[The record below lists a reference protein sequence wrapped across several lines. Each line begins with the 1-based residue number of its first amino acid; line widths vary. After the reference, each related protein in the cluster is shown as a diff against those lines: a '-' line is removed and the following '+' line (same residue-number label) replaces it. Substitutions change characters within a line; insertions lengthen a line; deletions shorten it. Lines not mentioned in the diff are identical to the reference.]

1 MTSLIFD
8 FFDDGAMQCVE
19 SYFPDQGQNLQRE
32 GGAITSGLSGKFF
45 FFLFIAFKF
54 YLPFIVIK

>member
-1 MTSLIFD
+1 MTSPILG
-8 FFDDGAMQCVE
+8 FFDDSAMRCVE
-19 SYFPDQGQNLQRE
+19 SDFPDQGQNLQRE
-32 GGAITSGLSGKFF
+32 RGAITSGLPGKFL